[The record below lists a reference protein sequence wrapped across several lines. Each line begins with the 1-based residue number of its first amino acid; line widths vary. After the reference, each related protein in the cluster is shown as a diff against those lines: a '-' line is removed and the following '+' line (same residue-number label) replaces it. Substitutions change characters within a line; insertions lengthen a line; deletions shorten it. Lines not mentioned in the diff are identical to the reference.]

1 MTARDGVLL
10 PGDEVYLVTGGAG
23 FIGSHLVRELAN
35 QGKEVIVFDFTPD
48 ASYIAD
54 CLDKVT
60 FVYGD
65 VADMSHLIGVMADYK
80 VDVVF
85 HLAYMLVPDSNER
98 MGWAIQTNCAGF
110 QSVMEA
116 ARLLKVRRV
125 VWASSQAVYGRAD
138 SYPPGPVNEDVFVNP
153 ILIYGACKLF
163 NEHVARYY
171 RQVHGLDNMGFRKSV
186 AFGLGKSRMRDYS
199 IAHLLVENA
208 ILGRP
213 VEMPPVDYHANWL
226 YVKDIVRAYL
236 LAAKAQP
243 AEHTIFNVGGFVH
256 RCSEVI
262 ETLKKLLPEVT
273 VEHQAV
279 YTLSHP
285 IEVYD
290 QDLSRAKVEFGYEP
304 VYALE
309 EAVRDYQ
316 RTIEEYGEQYKSAWT
331 EYQVTPLP

>member
-1 MTARDGVLL
+1 MPHLTA
-10 PGDEVYLVTGGAG
+10 
-23 FIGSHLVRELAN
+23 
-35 QGKEVIVFDFTPD
+35 
-48 ASYIAD
+48 
-54 CLDKVT
+54 
-60 FVYGD
+60 
-65 VADMSHLIGVMADYK
+65 VMADHR
-80 VDVVF
+80 VDVVI

-110 QSVMEA
+110 QNVLEA
-116 ARLLKVRRV
+116 ARILKVRRV
-125 VWASSQAVYGRAD
+125 VWASTQAVYGRAD
-138 SYPPGPVNEDVFVNP
+138 AYPPGPVSEDVHVNP
-153 ILIYGACKLF
+153 ILVYGACKLF

-226 YVKDIVRAYL
+226 YVKDIARAYL
-236 LAAKAQP
+236 LATKAPP

-262 ETLKKLLPEVT
+262 GILKELIPGVT
-273 VEHQAV
+273 VKQQDA
-279 YTLSHP
+279 YILSHP

-290 QDLSRAKVEFGYEP
+290 QTKARALEEFGYEP
-304 VYALE
+304 VYTLVD
-309 EAVRDYQ
+309 AVRDYQ
-316 RTIEEYGEQYKSAWT
+316 ETIEEFGEQYKSAWL
-331 EYQVTPLP
+331 EYEVTPLP

>member
-1 MTARDGVLL
+1 MTMKGKVLL
-10 PGDEVYLVTGGAG
+10 AGDETYLVTGGAG
-23 FIGSHLVRELAN
+23 FIGSHLVRELAG
-35 QGKEVIVFDFTPD
+35 QGKKVIVYDFTPD

-54 CLDKVT
+54 CLDGVT

-65 VADMSHLIGVMADYK
+65 VADMPHLTAVMADHR
-80 VDVVF
+80 VDVVI

-110 QSVMEA
+110 QNVLEA
-116 ARLLKVRRV
+116 ARILKVRRL
-125 VWASSQAVYGRAD
+125 VWASTQAVYGRAD
-138 SYPPGPVNEDVFVNP
+138 AYPPGPVSEDVHVNP
-153 ILIYGACKLF
+153 ILVYGACKLF

-226 YVKDIVRAYL
+226 YVKDIARAYL
-236 LAAKAQP
+236 LATKAPPAK
-243 AEHTIFNVGGFVH
+243 HTIFNVGGFVH

-262 ETLKKLLPEVT
+262 GILQELIPGVT
-273 VEHQAV
+273 VKQQDA
-279 YTLSHP
+279 YILSHP

-290 QDLSRAKVEFGYEP
+290 QTKARALEEFGYEP
-304 VYALE
+304 VYTLVD
-309 EAVRDYQ
+309 AVRDYQ
-316 RTIEEYGEQYKSAWT
+316 ETIEEFGEQYKSAWL
-331 EYQVTPLP
+331 EYEVTPLP

>member
-1 MTARDGVLL
+1 MTMKGKVLL
-10 PGDEVYLVTGGAG
+10 PGDETYLVTGGAG
-23 FIGSHLVRELAN
+23 FIGSHLVRELAG
-35 QGKEVIVFDFTPD
+35 QGKKVIVYDFTPD

-54 CLDKVT
+54 CLDRVT

-65 VADMSHLIGVMADYK
+65 VADMPHLTGVMADHK
-80 VDVVF
+80 VDVVI

-110 QSVMEA
+110 QNVLEA
-116 ARLLKVRRV
+116 ARILKVRRV
-125 VWASSQAVYGRAD
+125 VWASTQAVYGRAD
-138 SYPPGPVNEDVFVNP
+138 AYPPGPVSEDVHVNP
-153 ILIYGACKLF
+153 ILVYGACKLF

-226 YVKDIVRAYL
+226 YVKDIARAYL
-236 LAAKAQP
+236 LATKAPPAK
-243 AEHTIFNVGGFVH
+243 HTIFNVGGFVH

-262 ETLKKLLPEVT
+262 GILQELIPGVT
-273 VEHQAV
+273 VKQQDA
-279 YTLSHP
+279 YILSHP

-290 QDLSRAKVEFGYEP
+290 QTKARALEEFGYEP
-304 VYALE
+304 VYTLVD
-309 EAVRDYQ
+309 AVRDYQ
-316 RTIEEYGEQYKSAWT
+316 ETIEEFGEQYKSAWL
-331 EYQVTPLP
+331 EYEVTPLP